1 MHGKRGP
8 QPPRVRQ
15 TWTNTANSVKRA
27 APLRQENPVFAVKFI
42 NKRFAEKYGRIKQK
56 QLQMETSLH
65 KHIGLHRN
73 IIEFYDSGE
82 DQAWTW
88 IAMELAEGGDLFDKI
103 EADSG
108 VAEDIA
114 HVYFSQL
121 VGGIAWMHSKGV
133 AHRDIKPENILLSAD
148 GELKLADF
156 GMATLFEY
164 GGKRKMAVTLCGSPP
179 YVAPEVLSCSS
190 HGSSKGVGY
199 APDLA
204 DTWSCGIVL
213 FVLLAGNTPW
223 AKPVEG
229 QDEYGRPNEFALYL
243 QTNGNPKDELWE
255 ALPTEVLS
263 LLRGMMRVETKTRF
277 SLQDVR
283 RHPWFTRL
291 NKYMDSNG
299 RLIDPVTMATSMFE
313 SLHVSF
319 DSDPLATSRCRK
331 TQRVDSD
338 AMDIDGGHGLQIPV
352 KPEISATQPVTP
364 GEDMLF
370 DWEKASDRRKNDQ
383 PSATQPTLA
392 YRPKFSATQP
402 SAMNGRHAAAT
413 QSSQATW
420 LEEEPSMS
428 QFTRHPQ
435 VPLSRTQLARKFH
448 DILPNTPMTKFYS
461 MYTLNLLIPLILES
475 LTRLGVPLPSSL
487 ATRKYSAQDTDCV
500 VKVKTVDSRGC
511 QLSGSIIVEVATEGL
526 VEVEFVKGS
535 GDPLE
540 WRRLFKKVVI
550 LCQDAVYKPEE

>member
-1 MHGKRGP
+1 M
-8 QPPRVRQ
+8 
-15 TWTNTANSVKRA
+15 TDIANSIKRA
-27 APLRQENPVFAVKFI
+27 APLREENPIFAVKFI
-42 NKRFAEKYGRIKQK
+42 NKRYAEKYGRIKQK
-56 QLQMETSLH
+56 QLQMEVSLH

-73 IIEFYDSGE
+73 IIEFYDSGD

-108 VAEDIA
+108 VSEDIA

-121 VGGIAWMHSKGV
+121 VGGIAWMHAKGV

-179 YVAPEVLSCSS
+179 YVAPEVLSCSG
-190 HGSSKGVGY
+190 HGTVKGSGY
-199 APDLA
+199 AADRA
-204 DTWSCGIVL
+204 DTWSCGVVL

-223 AKPVEG
+223 AKPVEE
-229 QDEYGRPNEFALYL
+229 QDEYGRPNEYAEYL

-255 ALPTEVLS
+255 ALPPEVLS
-263 LLRGMMRVETKTRF
+263 LLRGMMRVEPKTRF
-277 SLQDVR
+277 TLQDVR
-283 RHPWFTRL
+283 RHPWFTRS
-291 NKYMDSNG
+291 NRYMDTKG
-299 RLIDPVTMATSMFE
+299 RLTDPVTMATNMFE

-319 DSDPLATSRCRK
+319 DSDPFAGSQHAK
-331 TQRVDSD
+331 TRRVNSD
-338 AMDIDGGHGLQIPV
+338 AMEIDSGHGLQVPAQLDV
-352 KPEISATQPVTP
+352 SATQPVTP

-370 DWEKASDRRKNDQ
+370 DWEKASDRRRTDH
-383 PSATQPTLA
+383 PSATQPSLA
-392 YRPKFSATQP
+392 HRSRFSATQP
-402 SAMNGRHAAAT
+402 SAFDGRHAAPT
-413 QSSQATW
+413 QSSQAPW
-420 LEEEPSMS
+420 LDEEPSMS
-428 QFTRHPQ
+428 QFTRNPQ

-448 DILPNTPMTKFYS
+448 HILPHTPMTKFYS
-461 MYTLNLLIPLILES
+461 IYTLNLLVPLILES

-487 ATRKYSAQDTDCV
+487 TTKRYSAQDTECV
-500 VKVKTVDSRGC
+500 VKVRTVDSRGC
-511 QLSGSIIVEVATEGL
+511 QLSGTIMVELAAEGL
-526 VEVEFVKGS
+526 VEVEFVKAS

-550 LCQDAVYKPEE
+550 LCRDAVYRPEE